1 MNAPLLPTYIYEG
14 VETLILHFEE
24 SSHLWAQARV
34 DLNSKAEAREEGA
47 EEKDQMASSE
57 QKLFW
62 NSSDMESNEELVE
75 QTRESLEGL
84 RNYVAA
90 NVHPDKLK

>member
-1 MNAPLLPTYIYEG
+1 MNGPLLPNYMKG
-14 VETLILHFEE
+14 VEYCI
-24 SSHLWAQARV
+24 SKSHLTSGHRV

>member
-1 MNAPLLPTYIYEG
+1 M
-14 VETLILHFEE
+14 ETLILHFEE

-34 DLNSKAEAREEGA
+34 DLNSKAESLAREEGA

>member
-1 MNAPLLPTYIYEG
+1 
-14 VETLILHFEE
+14 
-24 SSHLWAQARV
+24 
-34 DLNSKAEAREEGA
+34 
-47 EEKDQMASSE
+47 MASSE

-75 QTRESLEGL
+75 QTLESLEGL

>member
-1 MNAPLLPTYIYEG
+1 M
-14 VETLILHFEE
+14 
-24 SSHLWAQARV
+24 

>member
-1 MNAPLLPTYIYEG
+1 M
-14 VETLILHFEE
+14 
-24 SSHLWAQARV
+24 
-34 DLNSKAEAREEGA
+34 DLNSKAESLAREE
-47 EEKDQMASSE
+47 ENDQMASSE